1 MWLGVDAVTTVLVL
15 GGVRSGK
22 SSYAERLLDGRPHV
36 TYLAPGAVPDPADT
50 EWLARI
56 AAHRARRPAHWRT
69 VEGGDVPAAVA
80 AVQPGQA
87 VLLDCLGTWVT
98 RLVDE
103 AGAWDDSGDGGAQ
116 ARAAVEAQ
124 AARLA
129 AALAGCAGDAVV
141 VSNEVGLGV
150 VPPSASGRLFRDLL
164 GRLNAGVAEACDHLA
179 YVVAGRVLDLTG
191 VPRFADAPTFGL
203 GATPRA
209 EAGQRPAATPVANA
223 ANPVANP
230 DGGLDEIGPDGLDLW
245 EDAGLTWRE

>member
-22 SSYAERLLDGRPHV
+22 SSYAERLLDGCAHV
-36 TYLAPGAVPDPADT
+36 TYLAPGAVPDPGDT

-69 VEGGDVPAAVA
+69 LEGGDVPAAVA
-80 AVQPGQA
+80 AVRPGQA

-103 AGAWDDSGDGGAQ
+103 AGAWDTGDGGAQ

-150 VPPSASGRLFRDLL
+150 VPPTASGRLFRDLL

-191 VPRFADAPTFGL
+191 VPRVADAPTFGL
-203 GATPRA
+203 GATPRPA
-209 EAGQRPAATPVANA
+209 DQAHPAAHPSK
-223 ANPVANP
+223 PVANP